1 MSIRMIPARIL
12 SLRSV
17 SRFNAAV
24 SRGIQV
30 RYASEAVAAEKLNR
44 IVSDI
49 SHLTLIEVAELNKL
63 LKTALNIP
71 DAPMMA
77 YGAGPAAPAKEQE
90 EVEEEPKA
98 KVQTSFTLKLTQ
110 FTDTKKIAL
119 IKEIKN
125 LVEGMNLVQAKK
137 FVENLPAV
145 VRADIPKEEAE
156 KLKESITAAGGVCE
170 IV

>member
-1 MSIRMIPARIL
+1 ML
-12 SLRSV
+12 QY
-17 SRFNAAV
+17 RFNAAV

-77 YGAGPAAPAKEQE
+77 YGAGPAAPAKE
-90 EVEEEPKA
+90 V
-98 KVQTSFTLKLTQ
+98 FLK
-110 FTDTKKIAL
+110 I
-119 IKEIKN
+119 
-125 LVEGMNLVQAKK
+125 
-137 FVENLPAV
+137 
-145 VRADIPKEEAE
+145 
-156 KLKESITAAGGVCE
+156 
-170 IV
+170 

>member
-1 MSIRMIPARIL
+1 MGS
-12 SLRSV
+12 
-17 SRFNAAV
+17 
-24 SRGIQV
+24 Q
-30 RYASEAVAAEKLNR
+30 
-44 IVSDI
+44 
-49 SHLTLIEVAELNKL
+49 LTLIEVAELNKL

-77 YGAGPAAPAKEQE
+77 YGAAPAAPAKEE
-90 EVEEEPKA
+90 EAEEEPKA

-110 FTDTKKIAL
+110 FNESKKIAL

-137 FVENLPAV
+137 FVESLPAV

-156 KLKESITAAGGVCE
+156 KLKESITAAGGICE